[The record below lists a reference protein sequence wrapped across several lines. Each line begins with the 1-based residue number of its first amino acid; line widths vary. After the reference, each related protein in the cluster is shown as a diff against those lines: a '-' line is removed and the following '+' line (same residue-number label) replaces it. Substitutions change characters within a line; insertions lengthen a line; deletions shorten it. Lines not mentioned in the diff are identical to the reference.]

1 MSDEKD
7 YELDDEALLELSDE
21 ELLNLASPP
30 EVASEEVD
38 EEDYEE
44 DSYDED
50 EDNDEDDYDDG
61 PSNDSDPFIGD
72 SSDDSNFDNENEY
85 TDNDD
90 YEDEAE
96 EKPSKGESSKATNVD
111 YKAVYEQIFAPFKA
125 NGKEIQVRSADEV
138 IQLMQMGANYNKKM
152 AGIKEQLPILKL
164 LERNDLLDQK
174 KLSYAIDLLNGDQAA
189 IAKLLKDSEIDL
201 YDIDEVSADTYVP
214 TTKGVTPQELA
225 LAEVIE
231 DLRDTDAYNRTISV
245 ATELW
250 DGPSQQFIVE
260 NPDILRVIN
269 QHISSGIFDTV
280 WEEVERQQVLG
291 KLENLNSL
299 EAYKVI
305 GDHLNEQ
312 GVLGG
317 TNPKK
322 AKRSAKEEQEERAR
336 RKKQATQRPKG
347 AAGRKRNKDV
357 INPLSLSDEEFEKLG
372 AEHLM

>member
-1 MSDEKD
+1 MSEDLN
-7 YELDDEALLELSDE
+7 YELDDDALLELSDE
-21 ELLNLASPP
+21 ELLNMAAPP
-30 EVASEEVD
+30 TANEV

-44 DSYDED
+44 ETP
-50 EDNDEDDYDDG
+50 EDDYDDEEEDEYEEED
-61 PSNDSDPFIGD
+61 SSDSDPF
-72 SSDDSNFDNENEY
+72 SDEAESDSNFDNDFKY

-90 YEDEAE
+90 YEEEAE
-96 EKPSKGESSKATNVD
+96 EKPSKEESSKATNVD

-201 YDIDEVSADTYVP
+201 YDIDEDSADTYVP

-291 KLENLNSL
+291 KLDNLNSL

>member
-1 MSDEKD
+1 MSEDLNYD
-7 YELDDEALLELSDE
+7 LDDDALLELSDE
-21 ELLNLASPP
+21 ELLNMAAPP
-30 EVASEEVD
+30 TANEV

-44 DSYDED
+44 ETPEDVYED
-50 EDNDEDDYDDG
+50 EEEDEYEEDE
-61 PSNDSDPFIGD
+61 SSDSDPFQGESD
-72 SSDDSNFDNENEY
+72 SDSNFDNDFKY

-90 YEDEAE
+90 YEEEAE
-96 EKPSKGESSKATNVD
+96 EKPSKEESSKATNVD

-152 AGIKEQLPILKL
+152 AGIKEQLPILKM
-164 LERNDLLDQK
+164 LEKNSLLDQN

-201 YDIDEVSADTYVP
+201 YDIDESEADTYIP
-214 TTKGVTPQELA
+214 TSKGVSKEELA

-231 DLRDTDAYNRTISV
+231 EIQESPNYDQTLRI
-245 ATELW
+245 ATEVW
-250 DGPSQQFIVE
+250 DNASQEFIVQ
-260 NPDILRVIN
+260 NPDILRVIEG
-269 QHISSGIFDTV
+269 HISSGIFDIV
-280 WEEVERQQVLG
+280 WNEVERLQILG
-291 KLENLNSL
+291 KLDGLNSL
-299 EAYKVI
+299 EAYKVV

-312 GVLGG
+312 GVL
-317 TNPKK
+317 TSNSPN
-322 AKRSAKEEQEERAR
+322 RSEQSAKQEEVTR

>member
-164 LERNDLLDQK
+164 LERNDLLDQN

-201 YDIDEVSADTYVP
+201 YDIDEDSAESYVP
-214 TTKGVTPQELA
+214 TPRSVSEQELA
-225 LAEVIE
+225 LSEVIE
-231 DLRDTDAYNRTISV
+231 DIRESDAYEKTIQV

-250 DGPSQQFIVE
+250 DRASQQFIVE
-260 NPDILRVIN
+260 NPQVLRVIE

-280 WEEVERQQVLG
+280 WQEVERQHLLG
-291 KLENLNSL
+291 KLTELNSL
-299 EAYKVI
+299 EAYKVV
-305 GDHLNEQ
+305 GDYLNEQ

-317 TNPKK
+317 GNPKQSRQT
-322 AKRSAKEEQEERAR
+322 AKQQQQDNTR

-347 AAGRKRNKDV
+347 ASGRKRNKDV